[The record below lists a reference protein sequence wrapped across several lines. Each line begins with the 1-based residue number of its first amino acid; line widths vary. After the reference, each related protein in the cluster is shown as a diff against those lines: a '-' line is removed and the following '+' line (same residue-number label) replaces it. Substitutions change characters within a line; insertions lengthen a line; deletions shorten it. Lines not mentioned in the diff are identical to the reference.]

1 MLDSTPLIEFAKTQT
16 GEYGNPYAFAFGV
29 AWAGLSEREQKKIL
43 KQIGTL
49 TPERDTFWD

>member
-16 GEYGNPYAFAFGV
+16 GEYGNAYAYAFGV
-29 AWAGLSEREQKKIL
+29 VWAGLSEKEQKKIL